1 MMFIKSQKSMDS
13 YYVIDGMYA
22 NGVHIFQ
29 NPFGGYPFR
38 TICDLSRIPYSVAI
52 TIKYSTEER
61 MAKYSSREKAE
72 KVASMFLEW
81 LDSTRVYEEHFQFP
95 EDEEVIVEEE

>member
-1 MMFIKSQKSMDS
+1 MFIKSQKSMDS

-22 NGVHIFQ
+22 NGVHI
-29 NPFGGYPFR
+29 YVT
-38 TICDLSRIPYSVAI
+38 TIGDNSFNAKFDLVQFSYSVAI
-52 TIKYSTEER
+52 TMKYTDDKR

-72 KVASMFLEW
+72 KVSSMFLNW